1 MKNGRE
7 PVIVGVADAPLEGGR
22 FVKNASVLGH
32 CALVA
37 NEALKEAGLSMKDV
51 DGLLTA
57 GMWGVP
63 GPGQLPTVTLGEYL
77 GIMPMFVDG
86 TNIGGSAFEAH
97 VAHAAMALR
106 AGYCEVALIV
116 YGSDQK
122 SLRSRTL
129 GGRPS
134 VLNMQHETPYGMPT
148 PVGGYAMAARR
159 HMHEYGT
166 TSENLA
172 EIAVATR
179 KWAQLNPAAT
189 RQDDLSIDDV
199 MSSTMISDPLHL
211 LDCCLVTDGAG
222 AIVMTTAERAKD
234 LKTTPVSVKGYG
246 ESHSHW
252 AVSEMPD
259 LAHLLPA
266 AKAGKQAMEMA
277 GVTHSDIDVTQ
288 IYDSFTITVL
298 LSLEALGFCKPG
310 EGGAFVSG
318 QRTAP
323 GGEFALNTSG
333 GGLSALHP
341 GMFGMFLLIEAARQL
356 RGDCGARQI
365 KDAETALVHGT
376 GGTLSSGATVILQKG
391 LQA

>member
-7 PVIVGVADAPLEGGR
+7 PVVVGVADAPLEDGK
-22 FVKNASVLGH
+22 FVTKASVLGH
-32 CALVA
+32 AALVA
-37 NEALKEAGLSMKDV
+37 KAAVEEAGLKLSDV

-63 GPGQLPTVTLGEYL
+63 GPGQLATVTLGEYL
-77 GIMPMFVDG
+77 GIMPTYVDG

-106 AGYCEVALIV
+106 EGYCEVALIV
-116 YGSDQK
+116 YSSDQK
-122 SLRSRTL
+122 SLRSRNL

-134 VLNMQHETPYGMPT
+134 VLSMQHETPFGMPT
-148 PVGGYAMAARR
+148 PVGGYAMAAQR

-179 KWAQLNPAAT
+179 KWAQLNPEAT
-189 RQDDLSIDDV
+189 RRDPLSIDDV
-199 MSSTMISDPLHL
+199 LSSTMISEPLHL

-234 LKTTPVSVKGYG
+234 LNTRPVAVKGYG
-246 ESHSHW
+246 EAHTHW
-252 AVSEMPD
+252 AIGEMPD
-259 LAHLLPA
+259 LARLLPA
-266 AKAGKQAMEMA
+266 QKAGERAMKMA
-277 GVTHSDIDVTQ
+277 GGSHSDIDLVE

-298 LSLEALGFCKPG
+298 LSLEALGFCKIG
-310 EGGAFVSG
+310 EGGDFVSG

-323 GGEFALNTSG
+323 GGAFPMNTSG

-341 GMFGMFLLIEAARQL
+341 GMFGMFLLIEAVRQL
-356 RGDCGARQI
+356 RDEAGERQVKNARLGLAHNLGGQ
-365 KDAETALVHGT
+365 AAVSAVTVLGNET
-376 GGTLSSGATVILQKG
+376 S
-391 LQA
+391 

>member
-1 MKNGRE
+1 MKNGRD
-7 PVIVGVADAPLEGGR
+7 PVIVGVADSPLEGGR
-22 FVKNASVLGH
+22 FVKQASVLGH

-106 AGYCEVALIV
+106 EGYCEVALII

-199 MSSTMISDPLHL
+199 MNSTMISDPLHL

-266 AKAGKQAMEMA
+266 AKAGKRAMEMA

-310 EGGAFVSG
+310 EGGAFVSD

-341 GMFGMFLLIEAARQL
+341 GMFGMFLLIEATRQL
-356 RGDCGARQI
+356 RGECGARQV
-365 KDAETALVHGT
+365 KDAETSLVHGT

-391 LQA
+391 LPA

>member
-1 MKNGRE
+1 MKNGRD
-7 PVIVGVADAPLEGGR
+7 PVIVGVADSALADGK

-32 CALVA
+32 MALVA
-37 NEALKEAGLSMKDV
+37 KAALEDAGLSLSDV

-63 GPGQLPTVTLGEYL
+63 GPGQLPTVSLGEYL
-77 GIMPMFVDG
+77 GIMPIFVDG

-97 VAHAAMALR
+97 VAHAAMALEK
-106 AGYCEVALIV
+106 GYCEVALIV
-116 YGSDQK
+116 YGSDQR
-122 SLRSRTL
+122 SLRSRDL

-134 VLNMQHETPYGMPT
+134 VLGMQHETPYGMPT
-148 PVGGYAMAARR
+148 PVGGYAMAAKR

-166 TSENLA
+166 TSEHLA

-189 RQDDLSIDDV
+189 RRDDLSIDDV
-199 MSSTMISDPLHL
+199 MNSGMISEPLHL

-234 LKTTPVSVKGYG
+234 LKSKPISVKGYG
-246 ESHSHW
+246 EAHTHW
-252 AVSEMPD
+252 TVSEMPD

-266 AKAGKQAMEMA
+266 KQAGKTAMEMA
-277 GVTHSDIDVTQ
+277 GVSHSDIDVVQ

-310 EGGAFVSG
+310 EGGPFVSN
-318 QRTAP
+318 QNTAP
-323 GGEFALNTSG
+323 GGAFPMNTSG

-341 GMFGMFLLIEAARQL
+341 GMFGIFLLIEAARQL
-356 RGDCGARQI
+356 RNECGDRQVSGA
-365 KDAETALVHGT
+365 KTALVHGT
-376 GGTLSSGATVILQKG
+376 GGTLSSGATVILQKD
-391 LQA
+391 

>member
-1 MKNGRE
+1 MENGRD
-7 PVIVGVADAPLEGGR
+7 PVIVGVADSALADGK

-32 CALVA
+32 MALVA
-37 NEALKEAGLSMKDV
+37 KAALEDAGLSLSDV

-63 GPGQLPTVTLGEYL
+63 GPGQLPTVSLGEYL
-77 GIMPMFVDG
+77 GIMPIFVDG

-97 VAHAAMALR
+97 VAHAAMALEK
-106 AGYCEVALIV
+106 GYCEVALIV
-116 YGSDQK
+116 YGSDQR
-122 SLRSRTL
+122 SLRSRDL

-134 VLNMQHETPYGMPT
+134 VLGMQHETPYGMPT
-148 PVGGYAMAARR
+148 PVGGYAMAAKR

-166 TSENLA
+166 TSEHLA

-189 RQDDLSIDDV
+189 RRDDLSIDDV
-199 MSSTMISDPLHL
+199 MNSGMISEPLHL

-234 LKTTPVSVKGYG
+234 LKSKPISVKGYG
-246 ESHSHW
+246 EAHTHW
-252 AVSEMPD
+252 TVSEMPD

-266 AKAGKQAMEMA
+266 KQAGKTAMEMA
-277 GVTHSDIDVTQ
+277 GVSHSDIDVVQ

-310 EGGAFVSG
+310 EGGPFVSN
-318 QRTAP
+318 QNTAP
-323 GGEFALNTSG
+323 GGAFPMNTSG

-341 GMFGMFLLIEAARQL
+341 GMFGIFLLIEAARQL
-356 RGDCGARQI
+356 RNECGDRQVSGA
-365 KDAETALVHGT
+365 KTALVHGT
-376 GGTLSSGATVILQKG
+376 GGTLSSGATVILQKD
-391 LQA
+391 